1 MSMIYD
7 PETGEYIREE
17 DLRERRLKQYID
29 AKVTEIVEA
38 KLAEILRKLV
48 EEHEIEITVDVTKGK
63 GKGAIKR
70 KGEG

>member
-7 PETGEYIREE
+7 PETGEYVREE

-38 KLAEILRKLV
+38 KLKKILKELV
-48 EEHEIEITVDVTKGK
+48 EEHEIEVEINIETGK
-63 GKGAIKR
+63 GIGRLKR
-70 KGEG
+70 KG